1 MKGFICF
8 DLKNVGFILKVNF
21 NMGDSKMKR
30 LGVYGE
36 ILARYLERS
45 DLGKVLGNWCKVYFE

>member
-1 MKGFICF
+1 
-8 DLKNVGFILKVNF
+8 
-21 NMGDSKMKR
+21 MGDSKMKR

-45 DLGKVLGNWCKVYFE
+45 DLGKVLGNWCKVYFEQFYKFV